1 MSFLLN
7 VFLQYLCDTYIS
19 HLQGRGKLSRCAHTT
34 RVINLS
40 QPLVIQ
46 NYLYLMSSWWIGLEN
61 TTQTSQFWFPGLW
74 VFHQTGYDPCP
85 AVNHKPEKPITMFTN
100 EKYKHKENIHYNG
113 VQRYSYVVFSEF
125 LWGWTKDIVC
135 LFILNLGKILFFYRK
150 MIVIL
155 PIHSNL

>member
-85 AVNHKPEKPITMFTN
+85 AVDHKPQKPFTLFTN
-100 EKYKHKENIHYNG
+100 EKYKHKKIFIITECTEAEVA
-113 VQRYSYVVFSEF
+113 VQRDFFRIFGGMSKNF
-125 LWGWTKDIVC
+125 C
-135 LFILNLGKILFFYRK
+135 LFVLNLVKISFWLQKNFCD
-150 MIVIL
+150 VIE
-155 PIHSNL
+155 P